1 LLIGQSTLCATCL
14 TEKTPGLESMV
25 VARRFAALPPDVRK
39 VFDLPGPIWDFPGL
53 CPTWA
58 QPKD

>member
-1 LLIGQSTLCATCL
+1 
-14 TEKTPGLESMV
+14 MV

-39 VFDLPGPIWDFPGL
+39 VFTVFDLPGPIWDFPGL